1 MIWMWDAVYG
11 GLEGRLTDKTAR
23 NFNQERI
30 LASKK
35 KPRENLSLTQENIFQ
50 NLSYDEYSYDTP
62 YLQYCTVKKM
72 FLKIFFPREFSSAAP
87 SIMVGGVDVGGN
99 EKEDVKSSKT
109 SLDESTRDEQNCKIR
124 CV

>member
-1 MIWMWDAVYG
+1 
-11 GLEGRLTDKTAR
+11 
-23 NFNQERI
+23 
-30 LASKK
+30 
-35 KPRENLSLTQENIFQ
+35 
-50 NLSYDEYSYDTP
+50 
-62 YLQYCTVKKM
+62 M
-72 FLKIFFPREFSSAAP
+72 FLKIFFPREFSSAAT